1 MMRKVVV
8 VLVLAVFLTTSIFIP
23 SNVAAEEQQDFFLEG
38 VKAAFLYDASSGVV
52 LYEYNAD
59 VPRAPASMTK
69 LMTYFVVRD
78 AIEAGKISWT
88 DKVKASKYAEDTI
101 GSQIGV
107 QEGDELTVY
116 ELVRALLIISA
127 NDAAVMLA
135 EHVAGSEIAFA
146 QLMKAKARELGLSAH
161 ANFVTASGLGRNS
174 LGPYNPKNVV
184 GETMMTARDMGM
196 LAYHLIKTYPEVL
209 NITSTP
215 VWGLVE
221 DDLSMNT
228 NLMLET
234 SPYLNEFGVNPYIY
248 PGLDGLK
255 TGYIAAA
262 GYTFTGTA
270 ERYGLRLIS
279 VVMGTQSTTARFEK
293 TAELLDYG
301 FSLYFPHPL
310 LIGGSQ
316 LDLVRTVSVVNG
328 SKSEAKVVLA
338 HDVIFMEHPGYEPAD
353 YEVEVDRQVTLPFN
367 APLKKGDKVGVATIK
382 YRGSVQQVD
391 LIVAED
397 VYVAE
402 EKSRTYAFQAPRLLT
417 QWFQQIQQWLVH
429 LGNKTIALR

>member
-1 MMRKVVV
+1 MRKTVVV
-8 VLVLAVFLTTSIFIP
+8 FVLAIMLTTSIFIP
-23 SNVAAEEQQDFFLEG
+23 SLIAAEERGSFFLEG

-88 DKVKASKYAEDTI
+88 DKVKASKYAEYTI

-107 QEGDELTVY
+107 KEGDELTVY

-135 EHVAGSEIAFA
+135 EHIAGSEIAFA
-146 QLMKAKARELGLSAH
+146 QMMNAKARELGLSEY

-184 GETMMTARDMGM
+184 GETMLTARDMGM
-196 LAYHLIKTYPEVL
+196 LAYHLINTYPDVL
-209 NITSTP
+209 VITSTP
-215 VWGLVE
+215 VWGLVADE
-221 DDLSMNT
+221 VSMNT
-228 NLMLET
+228 NWMLET
-234 SPYLNEFGVNPYIY
+234 SPYLNEFGVNPYVY

-255 TGYIAAA
+255 TGYINAA

-279 VVMGTQSTTARFEK
+279 VVMGTESSSARFEK

-310 LIGGSQ
+310 LLAGEQ
-316 LDLVRTVSVVNG
+316 LDLVPTISVVNG
-328 SKSEAKVVLA
+328 NQTEAKVVLA
-338 HDVIFMEHPGYEPAD
+338 EDVIFLEHPDYEPAN

-367 APLKKGDKVGVATIK
+367 APLKKGDRVGVATVK
-382 YRGSVQQVD
+382 YRGSIQQVD

-397 VYVAE
+397 VYAVDVQE
-402 EKSRTYAFQAPRLLT
+402 RGYSFNAPKLFSNM
-417 QWFQQIQQWLVH
+417 FQQLREWLVQ
-429 LGNKTIALR
+429 LSQKTVALR